1 MSWSKNHPYFLTLY
15 KQWKTSDFDRRLTPT
30 VNRMNSSK
38 GYTLDNVEWLTNSQN
53 CGLSASVKKAK
64 NKNAIYE
71 LLGVK

>member
-1 MSWSKNHPYFLTLY
+1 MSWSKNHPDFLRLY

-53 CGLSASVKKAK
+53 CGLSGSVRQAK
-64 NKNAIYE
+64 NRQAVYE